1 LIRHAF
7 CLAATAIS
15 FLPVAVIHP
24 SLGTALM
31 AAIGGTMLSA
41 PRPITTL
48 LAAIALPAVAT
59 GTNGEQR
66 TTVWIAATS

>member
-1 LIRHAF
+1 LGTLIRHAF
-7 CLAATAIS
+7 CAAATAIPL
-15 FLPVAVIHP
+15 LPVAVIQS

-31 AAIGGTMLSA
+31 AAVGGTMLSA

-59 GTNGEQR
+59 GADREQ
-66 TTVWIAATS
+66 